1 MPNNQALKVILV
13 LVAALSGCVGSGGS
27 WPSPPTPGPGDL
39 ANPPEVDSS
48 GGALNVTLTAA
59 IDPQT
64 GGPGI
69 EYNGAFVPPTL
80 RVNPGDTINVT
91 YIDNL
96 PPSNAEPYNDA
107 SLHFHGLSTSPNP
120 PADDSIGMLAM
131 PGQTLHYVVPVPSTQ
146 PPGLYWYHSH
156 SMGESNWQL
165 YNGMSGAIVVNGIAS
180 FAPETAGLPERII
193 VLRNLIA
200 NPQYADTTS
209 AAHRTGT
216 RTIESTTDSSSP
228 SPAPVDDT
236 CSQPFNITGEYTTI
250 NGQTVGTQRIV
261 VPAGQKQLWRVV
273 NASADGFY
281 DVSLNGESLQL
292 VAVDGVPMKNTYP
305 GAVEQTVSN
314 VVIPPSSRAEF
325 IVTGT
330 GGAVAFRTVCT
341 DTGPVGDPNPPQT
354 LAMVYGTGA
363 TASLPLVA
371 TPGPTPPARG
381 TYEETMGAPAQQR
394 SVVFSE
400 NANSTAFYLN
410 GRAYN
415 QNAGPMF
422 TVASG
427 TVERWTLY
435 NDTQEVHVF
444 HTHQVHFVVQD
455 INGISQPAYW
465 RDTVTL
471 PYESSSGTPSVT
483 HVLIDFRDPEVRGTF
498 LFHCH
503 LQQHADLGMMAS
515 VTVQ

>member
-1 MPNNQALKVILV
+1 MPNNQALKVAL
-13 LVAALSGCVGSGGS
+13 LLAASLTGCVGSGGS
-27 WPSPPTPGPGDL
+27 WPSPPTPSPADL
-39 ANPPEVDSS
+39 ANPPEVVSANGTLD
-48 GGALNVTLTAA
+48 VTLTAA
-59 IDPQT
+59 INPAT

-69 EYNGAFVPPTL
+69 EYNGAFIPPTL
-80 RVNPGDTINVT
+80 RVNPGDTIDIT

-96 PPSNAEPYNDA
+96 PPSDSEPYNDA

-131 PGQTLHYVVPVPSTQ
+131 PGQSLHYVVPVPKTQ

-180 FAPETAGLPERII
+180 FVPQTAGLPERII

-209 AAHRTGT
+209 SIHRITS
-216 RTIESTTDSSSP
+216 RTIESESASA
-228 SPAPVDDT
+228 SPAPLDTT
-236 CSQPFNITGEYTTI
+236 CSQPWDITGEYTTI
-250 NGQTVGTQRIV
+250 NGQTVGTQRII
-261 VPAGQKQLWRVV
+261 VPAGQRQFWRVV

-281 DVSLNGESLQL
+281 DVSVDGRNLQL
-292 VAVDGVPMKNTYP
+292 VAVDGVPLNAYP
-305 GAVEQTVSN
+305 GGAAQSVSN
-314 VVIPPSSRAEF
+314 VVIPPAGRAEF

-330 GGAVAFRTVCT
+330 GGTVAFRTTCT

-354 LAMVYGTGA
+354 LAMVYGTGQ
-363 TASLPLVA
+363 TVSLPTVA
-371 TPGPTPPARG
+371 TPGPTPPASG

-400 NANSTAFYLN
+400 NNATSAFYLN
-410 GRAYN
+410 GQLYN
-415 QNAGPMF
+415 STAGPMF

-435 NDTQEVHVF
+435 NDTEEVHVF
-444 HTHQVHFVVQD
+444 HTHQVHFVVED
-455 INGISQPAYW
+455 INGVPQPAYW

-471 PYESSSGTPSVT
+471 PYESSNGTPTVT
-483 HVLIDFRDPEVRGTF
+483 HVLIDFRDPEIRGTF

-503 LQQHADLGMMAS
+503 LQQHADDGMMAS

>member
-1 MPNNQALKVILV
+1 MSASPSSNNRSLWLLLLV
-13 LVAALSGCVGSGGS
+13 LLTSCVGSGGS
-27 WPSPPTPGPGDL
+27 WPAPPTPSAGDL
-39 ANPPEVDSS
+39 ANPPEVASS
-48 GGALNVTLTAA
+48 NGTLNVTLIAA
-59 IDPQT
+59 INPAT

-80 RVNPGDTINVT
+80 RVNPGDTMNIT
-91 YIDNL
+91 YTDNL
-96 PPSNAEPYNDA
+96 PPSTSEPYNDA

-131 PGQTLHYVVPVPSTQ
+131 PGQTLHYVVPVPRRQ

-156 SMGESNWQL
+156 TMGESNWQL
-165 YNGMSGAIVVNGIAS
+165 YNGMSGAIVINGIAS
-180 FAPETAGLPERII
+180 FVPQTAGLPERII
-193 VLRNLIA
+193 ILRNLIA

-209 AAHRTGT
+209 SIHRTNA
-216 RTIESTTDSSSP
+216 RTIESTSATA
-228 SPAPVDDT
+228 SPAPVGST
-236 CSQPFNITGEYTTI
+236 CSQPWDVTGEYTTI
-250 NGQTVGTQRIV
+250 NGQTVGTQRII
-261 VPAGQKQLWRVV
+261 VPAGQKQFWRVV

-281 DVSLNGESLQL
+281 DVRVDGENLQL
-292 VAVDGVPMKNTYP
+292 VAVDGVPMNAYP
-305 GAVEQTVSN
+305 GGTGEIRSD

-330 GGAVAFRTVCT
+330 GGAVAFRTTCT

-354 LAMVYGTGA
+354 LAMIYGTGQMA
-363 TASLPLVA
+363 NLPTVA
-371 TPGPTPPARG
+371 TPGPTPPASG
-381 TYEETMGAPAQQR
+381 TYEEAMGAPAQQR
-394 SVVFSE
+394 TVLFSE
-400 NANSTAFYLN
+400 NADSTAFYLN
-410 GRAYN
+410 GQLYN

-422 TVASG
+422 TIASG

-435 NDTQEVHVF
+435 NNTEEVHVF
-444 HTHQVHFVVQD
+444 HTHQVHFIVQD
-455 INGISQPAYW
+455 INGVSQPIYW

-483 HVLIDFRDPEVRGTF
+483 HLLIDFRDPEVRGTF

-515 VTVQ
+515 VRVQ

>member
-1 MPNNQALKVILV
+1 MPNNQALKVVLLV
-13 LVAALSGCVGSGGS
+13 VASLAGCVGTGGS
-27 WPSPPTPGPGDL
+27 WPSPPTPSPGDM
-39 ANPPEVDSS
+39 ANPPEVRSVNGS
-48 GGALNVTLTAA
+48 LNVTLTAA
-59 IDPQT
+59 INPAT

-69 EYNGAFVPPTL
+69 EYEGAFVPPTL
-80 RVNPGDTINVT
+80 RVNPGDTINIT
-91 YIDNL
+91 YVDNL

-131 PGQTLHYVVPVPSTQ
+131 PGQTLHYAVPVPSTQ

-156 SMGESNWQL
+156 SMNESNWQL

-200 NPQYADTTS
+200 NPEYADTTS
-209 AAHRTGT
+209 AAHRTIT
-216 RTIESTTDSSSP
+216 RTIESTSASASP
-228 SPAPVDDT
+228 SPLPVDNT
-236 CSQPFNITGEYTTI
+236 CSQPWDITGEYTTI

-261 VPAGQKQLWRVV
+261 VPAGQKQFWRVV

-281 DVSLNGESLQL
+281 DVSIDGQSLQL
-292 VAVDGVPMKNTYP
+292 VSIDGVPMKTYP
-305 GAVEQTVSN
+305 GGTEQTASN
-314 VVIPPSSRAEF
+314 FVIPPSGRAEF
-325 IVTGT
+325 IVTGG
-330 GGAVAFRTVCT
+330 GGAVAFRTTCT

-354 LAMVYGTGA
+354 LAMVYGTGQA
-363 TASLPLVA
+363 ASLPTVA
-371 TPGPTPPARG
+371 APGATPPAGG
-381 TYEETMGAPAQQR
+381 TYEEPMGAPAQTR
-394 SVVFSE
+394 TVTFSE
-400 NANSTAFYLN
+400 SNTSPDFYLN
-410 GRAYN
+410 GQQYSQSA
-415 QNAGPMF
+415 APMF

-427 TVERWTLY
+427 TVEQWTLY
-435 NDTQEVHVF
+435 NNTQEVHVF

-455 INGISQPAYW
+455 INGVSQPAYW

-471 PYESSSGTPSVT
+471 PFESSSGTPSVT

-503 LQQHADLGMMAS
+503 LQQHADDGMMAS
-515 VTVQ
+515 VSVQ